1 MDYYKVPINLGSVIK
16 NKDCAMCSLKESVAG
31 MIHLIATTSFGE
43 CKHDESFGCG
53 IWDHDFEN
61 ISNAEAFKESV
72 KGSMASAIARYEKRI
87 EYVNIDVEIEQV
99 MTMVKR
105 RKIKNRIVLNV
116 KGKLVKTNEDFKYNE
131 TFFIGPLSYF

>member
-1 MDYYKVPINLGSVIK
+1 
-16 NKDCAMCSLKESVAG
+16 MCSLKESVAG